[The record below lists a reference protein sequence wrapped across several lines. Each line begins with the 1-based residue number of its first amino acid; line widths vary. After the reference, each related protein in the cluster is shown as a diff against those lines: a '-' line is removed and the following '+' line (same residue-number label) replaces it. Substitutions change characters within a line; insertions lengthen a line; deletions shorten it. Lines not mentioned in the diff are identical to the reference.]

1 MTLSGRQVVRLGAR
15 IAAAVSVALWL
26 PASGTAA
33 RQPAA
38 PAAQPAD
45 RPNVLAIDLG
55 ARVERATSRYDFP
68 YGPHALLDDD
78 PATVWTS
85 SSSVFPQELV
95 FAFAA
100 RDTVLVAGLTITLP
114 RAGTDP
120 GWGGPNDGRVWAKD
134 VEVWTSNEGPAS
146 GFTKAAAASLPMA
159 SGAHEVALPAPVRA
173 KFLRLVIRSNHG
185 SIRYAVIA
193 DVAVREGQAAGYAPL
208 LQRHADLAAL
218 AAGRQPAAPVSAA
231 PPRGVDLES
240 CSAVE
245 ATELPR
251 KPESRN
257 VLVVG
262 KDPEAYGPYL
272 YAKQSPASPAQR
284 YFTAAAGEG
293 RLDASIYSRVT
304 FWPVPPD
311 AARPAALVPSLDV
324 DTVVLSQVC
333 DAKTSLGA
341 PFKRA
346 LADWV
351 ARGNKLII
359 QDSDACGPGSEPDY
373 AFLPLRLQ
381 TANAGARGAAGA
393 ALRFVESSALASDD
407 PSSPAWVDMPSW
419 QARTNGNPGNDL
431 GDSNLIT
438 DYGAGWC
445 GALTG
450 TNVTGA
456 RGFVLAYA
464 RHGRGTIIYDGVDF
478 DQFANIAYRQ
488 YVTRQLAL
496 PFDPDPLPCSSRLA
510 PFVIATVG
518 GTRGR
523 QAVPG
528 ETITFPLSVLAVL
541 GFKGTVALSAAAQ
554 SGATATVSPVA
565 VTLGDEQPATL
576 TVTVPAPM
584 PERLVVGVTGK
595 SGNATGLL
603 CLGLRERRS
612 GRLTV
617 GIDLGHAGR
626 PAASRK
632 NLLFILDLS
641 GSMRQPLGKGTRI
654 GTARQVMRE
663 VVSTLPADFN
673 VGLRVYGHRVAST
686 QKGTCT
692 DTELVVPMGRSSQAA
707 ILRQIDALQPR
718 GETPLV
724 YSVLQGAADLKGSG
738 GGNLVLV
745 TDGEE
750 SCGGDVEAAKG
761 ALKAL
766 GIDLT
771 LNIVGFTLAGAQ
783 ARAPLAGLAGSTGGA
798 YLRAQDGPSLARAIV
813 AAATDRFPYKV
824 LGPKGET
831 LAAGDAGDAGA
842 ELPAGAYRVVVQAG
856 AEEIVADAI
865 VVARGGDTT
874 LRIVRKGDRFAV
886 ER

>member
-1 MTLSGRQVVRLGAR
+1 MTFSSRPIVRLGPGM
-15 IAAAVSVALWL
+15 AAAVSVGLWL
-26 PASGTAA
+26 STSGTAA
-33 RQPAA
+33 RQSPA
-38 PAAQPAD
+38 PGAQPAA
-45 RPNVLAIDLG
+45 RSNVLTLDLG

-68 YGPHALLDDD
+68 YGPYKLLDDD
-78 PATVWTS
+78 PTTVWTS
-85 SSSVFPQELV
+85 SSSVFPQEIV
-95 FAFAA
+95 FAFAG
-100 RDTVLVAGLTITLP
+100 RDSVLVAGLTITLP
-114 RAGTDP
+114 KPGTDP

-134 VEVWTSNEGPAS
+134 VEVWTSTESPTA
-146 GFTKAAAASLPMA
+146 GFTKVAAASLPMA
-159 SGAHEVALPAPVRA
+159 AGSHAITLAAPVRA
-173 KFLRLVIRSNHG
+173 TFVKLAVSSNHG
-185 SIRYAVIA
+185 SARYAVMA
-193 DVAVREGQAAGYAPL
+193 DVAVQEGSAPGYQPL
-208 LQRHADLAAL
+208 LQRHADLAEL
-218 AAGRQPAAPVSAA
+218 LAGRSPAAPVPAA
-231 PPRGVDLES
+231 LPTGIDLES
-240 CSAVE
+240 CAAVE
-245 ATELPR
+245 ATEPSR
-251 KPESRN
+251 KPESRS

-262 KDPEAYGPYL
+262 KDPEAYGPYR
-272 YAKQSPASPAQR
+272 YAKQSPESPKQR
-284 YFTAAAGEG
+284 YFASAAGDG
-293 RLDASIYSRVT
+293 RLDSSIYSRLA
-304 FWPVPPD
+304 FWSVPPD
-311 AARPAALVPSLDV
+311 AARPSALVPSAGV
-324 DTVVLSQVC
+324 DTVVLSQIC
-333 DAKTSLGA
+333 DAKTGLGE

-346 LADWV
+346 LAGWV

-359 QDSDACGPGSEPDY
+359 QDSDGCGPGSEPDY
-373 AFLPLRLQ
+373 SFLPLSLK
-381 TANAGARGAAGA
+381 TANAGARGVSG
-393 ALRFVESSALASDD
+393 ALRFVERSALASDD
-407 PSSPAWVDMPSW
+407 PASPSWIDMPSW
-419 QARTNGNPGNDL
+419 QAKANGNPGNDL

-450 TNVTGA
+450 ANATGA

-496 PFDPDPLPCSSRLA
+496 PFDPDPLPCSSRIA
-510 PFVIATVG
+510 PFVITTEPGV
-518 GTRGR
+518 RSR

-528 ETITFPLSVLAVL
+528 ETVTYPLSVLSVL
-541 GFKGTVALSAAAQ
+541 GFKGTVALSALAA
-554 SGATATVSPVA
+554 SGATAAIAPASVA
-565 VTLGDEQPATL
+565 LGDEQRATL
-576 TVTVPAPM
+576 TLKVPSPM
-584 PERLVVGVTGK
+584 PERLTVGVTGR

-603 CLGLRERRS
+603 CLNVRERRS

-617 GIDLGHAGR
+617 GTDVGNAVK
-626 PAASRK
+626 PAARRK

-654 GTARQVMRE
+654 STARQVMRD
-663 VVSTLPADFN
+663 VVATLPADFN

-692 DTELVVPMGRSSQAA
+692 DTALVVPMGRASQAA
-707 ILRQIDALQPR
+707 ILKQIDALQPR

-750 SCGGDVEAAKG
+750 SCGGDIEAAKG
-761 ALKAL
+761 ELKKL

-798 YLRAQDGPSLARAIV
+798 YLSAQDGPSLARAIV

-824 LGPKGET
+824 LNAMRET
-831 LAAGDAGDAGA
+831 VAAGDAGDAGA
-842 ELPAGAYRVVVQAG
+842 ELPAGTYRVVVQAG
-856 AEEIVADAI
+856 ADDITLEGVAI
-865 VVARGGDTT
+865 ARGADTK